1 MAILQVHVRHSSS
14 RRIASPDNIE
24 VMRHINIQVT
34 VESMGHGLGCLQP
47 RPPLVF
53 PGPPPPLDLAATE
66 ALYGRNDTL
75 YKASHAADVNSNTL
89 QPA

>member
-14 RRIASPDNIE
+14 RRIASLDNIE
-24 VMRHINIQVT
+24 VMRHISIQVT
-34 VESMGHGLGCLQP
+34 VESMGHGLRLSVAASPCVP
-47 RPPLVF
+47 RTALS
-53 PGPPPPLDLAATE
+53 LDLAAAE
-66 ALYGRNDTL
+66 ALYGRNGTL